1 MLLTLSTCWY
11 SIKSKFPSNQYLL
24 WIRNLLS
31 IVNKFNLVIYSDAKS
46 IKIIMPLLLQFKH
59 ILNVKIKIIIKPI
72 ETFYGYKYKDN
83 WINNHN
89 SSNIK
94 LHKKVDWELI
104 MLWCE
109 KVHFVNETITNKYF
123 DTMYY
128 GWCDIG
134 YFRNKPDNI
143 HTHNLVNWPNLSK
156 LFNTE
161 LIHYGCIQNN
171 PVIYKDLLD
180 TILDHYKTGNELTNK
195 ENENCFAGG
204 FFIIK
209 PNKIQQFVNIFD
221 DKLKYY
227 FDNKYFIKDDQTILM
242 DCIFTN
248 MELFKLHFLDDERY
262 DNWFMFQNHLNQTTF
277 QKVVPN

>member
-11 SIKSKFPSNQYLL
+11 SIRSKFPSNQYLL

-31 IVNKFNLVIYSDAKS
+31 IVNNFNLVIYSDAKS
-46 IKIIMPLLLQFKH
+46 LKIILPVILQFKRN
-59 ILNVKIKIIIKPI
+59 LNIKIKIIIKPI
-72 ETFYGYKYKDN
+72 EEFYGFKYKDN
-83 WINNHN
+83 WLQNHN
-89 SSNIK
+89 LKDID
-94 LHKKVDWELI
+94 LHKRVDWELI

-123 DTMYY
+123 ETPYY

-134 YFRNKPDNI
+134 YFRNNPNNI
-143 HTHNLVNWPNLSK
+143 HTRNLVNWPNLSNI
-156 LFNTE
+156 FNDE
-161 LIHYGCIQNN
+161 LIHYGCVQNN
-171 PVIYKDLLD
+171 PVIFKTLLGS
-180 TILDHYKTGNELTNK
+180 IQNHYQKNNNNIEFAHK
-195 ENENCFAGG
+195 EDDICFAGG

-209 PNKIQQFVNIFD
+209 PNKIQQYVKIFD

-248 MELFKLHFLDDERY
+248 MELFKLHFQDDDRY
-262 DNWFMFQNHLNQTTF
+262 DNWFMFQIHLNHLL
-277 QKVVPN
+277 